1 MKKYNVIVIGLGLI
15 GMRYGLDPKRKQPA
29 SHIAAILENKNL
41 QLIGVCDTEKNAR
54 DLFTEKYKKI
64 HVFDNFSD
72 LASKINQKQ
81 IDCDI
86 IVISTPDSTHV
97 EILNSLV
104 ENLNHIEKSVIIFCE
119 KPLTPDLYTAK
130 QVKSLIKNPHIK
142 IVVNHT
148 RRWSEIWNEA
158 HILSKDIGHIKKAA
172 FYFSTT
178 AENKEIN
185 QIRDGI
191 HIADL
196 MNWFN
201 ILEKTRAKENHPP
214 CVKSHFDGFIEMK
227 LILSFPYFI
236 YDFYLWGSKGKIE
249 ILSNGQILNFF
260 KSKESSKYEG
270 YQDLELI
277 CTKKVNESFFS
288 KIYKEFVEFLDG
300 SISSLSTNIDD
311 AISALLLRNMY
322 LIWRNLKLGDET
334 F

>member
-201 ILEKTRAKENHPP
+201 ILEKTTINRL
-214 CVKSHFDGFIEMK
+214 DI
-227 LILSFPYFI
+227 PYFI

-260 KSKESSKYEG
+260 KSKESPKYEG
-270 YQDLELI
+270 YKDLELI

-311 AISALLLRNMY
+311 AISALS
-322 LIWRNLKLGDET
+322 T
-334 F
+334 FEKYVFDMEKSKTRG

>member
-41 QLIGVCDTEKNAR
+41 QLIGVCDTEKNSR
-54 DLFTEKYKKI
+54 ELFTEKYKKI
-64 HVFDNFSD
+64 HVFDNFSE
-72 LASKINQKQ
+72 LVSKINQKQ

-119 KPLTPDLYTAK
+119 KPLTPDSYTAK

-201 ILEKTRAKENHPP
+201 ILEKTTINRL
-214 CVKSHFDGFIEMK
+214 DI
-227 LILSFPYFI
+227 PYFI
-236 YDFYLWGSKGKIE
+236 YDFYLWGSNGKIE

-260 KSKESSKYEG
+260 KSKESSKYGG

-277 CTKKVNESFFS
+277 RTKNVNESFFS
-288 KIYKEFVEFLDG
+288 KIYKEFVEFLD
-300 SISSLSTNIDD
+300 
-311 AISALLLRNMY
+311 M
-322 LIWRNLKLGDET
+322 K
-334 F
+334 

>member
-201 ILEKTRAKENHPP
+201 ILEKTTIHRL
-214 CVKSHFDGFIEMK
+214 DI
-227 LILSFPYFI
+227 PYFI

-277 CTKKVNESFFS
+277 RTKKVNESFFS

-300 SISSLSTNIDD
+300 SISSFSTNIDD
-311 AISALLLRNMY
+311 AISALS
-322 LIWRNLKLGDET
+322 T
-334 F
+334 FEKYVFDMEKSKTRR